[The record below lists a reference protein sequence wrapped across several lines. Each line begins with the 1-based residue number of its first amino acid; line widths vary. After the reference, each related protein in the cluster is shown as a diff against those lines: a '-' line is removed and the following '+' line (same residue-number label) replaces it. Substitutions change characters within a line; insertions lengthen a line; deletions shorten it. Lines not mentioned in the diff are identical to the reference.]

1 MSKQIHIVEDDE
13 DIRFIIYYIL
23 TDSGYT
29 VTESA
34 TAKEFVNYI
43 STEKPDLILMDVM
56 LPDGNGIGLCR
67 NLKEDSQTS
76 HIPVIIMSAHAAEKS
91 VLEEACA
98 EDFISKP
105 FDINVFLT
113 AVNKQ
118 LSL

>member
-1 MSKQIHIVEDDE
+1 MGKRIHIVEDDE

-29 VTESA
+29 VTESG
-34 TAKEFVNYI
+34 TAKEFQEYI

-56 LPDGNGIGLCR
+56 LPDGNGIVLCR
-67 NLKEDSQTS
+67 KLKENPQRSDV
-76 HIPVIIMSAHAAEKS
+76 PVIIMSAHAAEKS

-105 FDINVFLT
+105 FDINIFL
-113 AVNKQ
+113 AVVNKQ

>member
-1 MSKQIHIVEDDE
+1 MGKRIHIVEDDE

-29 VTESA
+29 VTESG
-34 TAKEFVNYI
+34 TAKEFLNYI
-43 STEKPDLILMDVM
+43 TSAEPDLILMDVM
-56 LPDGNGIGLCR
+56 LPDGNGIELCR
-67 NLKEDSQTS
+67 NLKENPQKST
-76 HIPVIIMSAHAAEKS
+76 IPVIIMSAHAAEKS

-105 FDINVFLT
+105 FDINIFLSV
-113 AVNKQ
+113 VNKQ